1 PNPDA
6 FKPERFLREDG
17 SLTSDT
23 MSLAFGWGRRACAGR
38 HVVNASLWIAMT
50 SFLATFS
57 FHQALDE
64 RGEEIPVVPKFSI
77 GLAIYPETFP
87 CRIVPRFEDASVEN
101 LTRLTGLGLSINI
114 SICRVSH

>member
-1 PNPDA
+1 
-6 FKPERFLREDG
+6 
-17 SLTSDT
+17 
-23 MSLAFGWGRRACAGR
+23 MSLAFGWGRRACTGR

-57 FHQALDE
+57 VHKALDE
-64 RGEEIPVVPKFSI
+64 HGKEIPVVPKFSI

-87 CRIVPRFEDASVEN
+87 CRIVPRFEDASVDN

-114 SICRVSH
+114 TCRAIVTVI